1 LQGQEIGY
9 SLPMKNTNKLQRHS
23 FNFSIR
29 SYLRTI
35 LGGCL
40 IAASFIS
47 ALVISNSSSRMI
59 TVWSAAVELG
69 QGEVITS
76 DDVVI
81 SKVLLPSNAAN
92 YIDGEVSIIGSS
104 VVRAIGAD
112 ELIPA
117 YALSSQIDEQLKQVP
132 IAISFTQVPKDIGSG
147 QRVDIYGIT
156 KSELRSQ
163 SLTSGKFKS
172 RLIASDLVID
182 QVDNQASALGGDLV
196 ITLLVPKPIIP
207 SLIEDMGNYNFVLV
221 GNR

>member
-1 LQGQEIGY
+1 
-9 SLPMKNTNKLQRHS
+9 MKNTNKLQKNS

-29 SYLRTI
+29 SYLKTI

-59 TVWSAAVELG
+59 TVWSAAVDLDK
-69 QGEVITS
+69 GEVITAE
-76 DDVVI
+76 DVVI
-81 SKVLLPSNAAN
+81 SKVLLPGNAGN
-92 YIDGEVSIIGSS
+92 YIDGQVSIIGSS
-104 VVRAIGAD
+104 VVRAIGID

-117 YALSSQIDEQLKQVP
+117 YALSSRRDEQLQQVP
-132 IAISFTQVPKDIGSG
+132 IAIAFSQVPKDIGSG

-163 SLTSGKFKS
+163 SLESGRYKS

-182 QVDNQASALGGDLV
+182 QVDNQANTLGGDLV
-196 ITLLVPKPIIP
+196 LTLLVPRPIIP
-207 SLIEDMGNYNFVLV
+207 NLIEDMGNYDFILV

>member
-1 LQGQEIGY
+1 
-9 SLPMKNTNKLQRHS
+9 MKKTNKLQKNS

-29 SYLRTI
+29 SYLKTI

-59 TVWSAAVELG
+59 TVWSAAVDLG
-69 QGEVITS
+69 KGEVITAE
-76 DDVVI
+76 DVVI

-92 YIDGEVSIIGSS
+92 YIDGQVSIIGSS
-104 VVRAIGAD
+104 VVRAIGAE

-117 YALSSQIDEQLKQVP
+117 YAVSDQIDEQLQKVP
-132 IAISFTQVPKDIGSG
+132 IAIPFSQVPKDIGSG

-163 SLTSGKFKS
+163 NLESGRYRS

-182 QVDNQASALGGDLV
+182 QVDNQANTLGGDLV
-196 ITLLVPKPIIP
+196 LTLLVPRPIIP
-207 SLIEDMGNYNFVLV
+207 NLIEDMGNYDFILV
-221 GNR
+221 GDQ

>member
-1 LQGQEIGY
+1 
-9 SLPMKNTNKLQRHS
+9 MKNTNKLQKNS

-29 SYLRTI
+29 SYLKTI

-59 TVWSAAVELG
+59 TVWSAAVDLG
-69 QGEVITS
+69 KGEVITAE
-76 DDVVI
+76 DVVI
-81 SKVLLPSNAAN
+81 SKVLLPSNAGN
-92 YIDGEVSIIGSS
+92 YIDGQVSIIGSS

-117 YALSSQIDEQLKQVP
+117 YALSSQVDEQLQKVP
-132 IAISFTQVPKDIGSG
+132 IAIAFSQVPKDIGSG

-163 SLTSGKFKS
+163 SLESGRYKS

-182 QVDNQASALGGDLV
+182 QVDNQANTLGGDLV
-196 ITLLVPKPIIP
+196 LTLLVPRPIIP
-207 SLIEDMGNYNFVLV
+207 NLIEDMGNYDFILV

>member
-1 LQGQEIGY
+1 
-9 SLPMKNTNKLQRHS
+9 MKNTNKLQKNS

-29 SYLRTI
+29 SYLKTI

-59 TVWSAAVELG
+59 TVWSAAVDLDK
-69 QGEVITS
+69 GEVITAE
-76 DDVVI
+76 DVVI
-81 SKVLLPSNAAN
+81 SKVLLPGNAGN
-92 YIDGEVSIIGSS
+92 YIDGQVSIIGSS
-104 VVRAIGAD
+104 VVRAIGID

-117 YALSSQIDEQLKQVP
+117 YALSSQVDEQLQQVP
-132 IAISFTQVPKDIGSG
+132 IAIAFSQVPKDLGSG

-156 KSELRSQ
+156 KSELRTQ
-163 SLTSGKFKS
+163 SLESGRYKS

-182 QVDNQASALGGDLV
+182 QVDNQANTLGGDLV
-196 ITLLVPKPIIP
+196 ITLLVPRPIIP
-207 SLIEDMGNYNFVLV
+207 NLIEDMGNYDFILV

>member
-1 LQGQEIGY
+1 
-9 SLPMKNTNKLQRHS
+9 MKNTNKLQKNS

-29 SYLRTI
+29 SYLKTI

-40 IAASFIS
+40 IAVSFIS

-59 TVWSAAVELG
+59 TVWSAAVDLDK
-69 QGEVITS
+69 GEVITAE
-76 DDVVI
+76 DVVI
-81 SKVLLPSNAAN
+81 SKVLLPGNAGN
-92 YIDGEVSIIGSS
+92 YIDGQVSIIGSS
-104 VVRAIGAD
+104 VVRAIGID

-117 YALSSQIDEQLKQVP
+117 YALSSQVDEQLQQVP
-132 IAISFTQVPKDIGSG
+132 IAIAFSQVPKDIGSG

-163 SLTSGKFKS
+163 SLESGRYKS

-182 QVDNQASALGGDLV
+182 QVDNQANTLGGDLV
-196 ITLLVPKPIIP
+196 ITLLVPRTIIP
-207 SLIEDMGNYNFVLV
+207 NLIEDMGNYDFILV

>member
-1 LQGQEIGY
+1 
-9 SLPMKNTNKLQRHS
+9 MKNTNKLQKNS

-29 SYLRTI
+29 SYLKTI

-59 TVWSAAVELG
+59 TVWSAAVDLDK
-69 QGEVITS
+69 GEVITAE
-76 DDVVI
+76 DVVI
-81 SKVLLPSNAAN
+81 SKVLLPGNAGN
-92 YIDGEVSIIGSS
+92 YIDGQVSIIGSS
-104 VVRAIGAD
+104 VVRAIGAE

-117 YALSSQIDEQLKQVP
+117 YALSSQVDEQLQQVP
-132 IAISFTQVPKDIGSG
+132 IAIAFSQVPKDIGSG

-163 SLTSGKFKS
+163 SLESGRYKS

-182 QVDNQASALGGDLV
+182 QVDNQANTLGGDLV
-196 ITLLVPKPIIP
+196 LTLLVPRPIIP
-207 SLIEDMGNYNFVLV
+207 NLIEDMGNYDFILV

>member
-1 LQGQEIGY
+1 
-9 SLPMKNTNKLQRHS
+9 MKNTNKLQKNS

-29 SYLRTI
+29 SYLKTI

-59 TVWSAAVELG
+59 TVWSAAVDLG
-69 QGEVITS
+69 KGEVITAE
-76 DDVVI
+76 DVVI
-81 SKVLLPSNAAN
+81 SKVLLPGNAGN
-92 YIDGEVSIIGSS
+92 YIDGQVSIIGSS
-104 VVRAIGAD
+104 VVRAIGID

-117 YALSSQIDEQLKQVP
+117 YALSSQIDEQLQQVP
-132 IAISFTQVPKDIGSG
+132 IAIAFSQVPKDIGSG

-163 SLTSGKFKS
+163 SLESGRYKS

-182 QVDNQASALGGDLV
+182 QVDNQANTLGGDLV
-196 ITLLVPKPIIP
+196 LTLLVPRPIIP
-207 SLIEDMGNYNFVLV
+207 NLIEDMGNYDFILV

>member
-1 LQGQEIGY
+1 
-9 SLPMKNTNKLQRHS
+9 MKNTNKLQKNS

-29 SYLRTI
+29 SYLKTI

-59 TVWSAAVELG
+59 TVWSAAVDLG
-69 QGEVITS
+69 EGEVIRAE
-76 DDVVI
+76 DVVI

-92 YIDGEVSIIGSS
+92 YIDGQVSIIGSS
-104 VVRAIGAD
+104 VVRAIGAE

-117 YALSSQIDEQLKQVP
+117 YAVSEQIDEQLQQVP
-132 IAISFTQVPKDIGSG
+132 IAIAFSQVPKDIGSG

-163 SLTSGKFKS
+163 NLESGRYKS

-182 QVDNQASALGGDLV
+182 QVDNQANTLGGDLV
-196 ITLLVPKPIIP
+196 ITLLVPRTIIP
-207 SLIEDMGNYNFVLV
+207 NLIEDMGNYDFILV

>member
-1 LQGQEIGY
+1 
-9 SLPMKNTNKLQRHS
+9 MKNTNKLQKNS

-29 SYLRTI
+29 SYLKTI

-59 TVWSAAVELG
+59 TVWSAAVDLG
-69 QGEVITS
+69 KGEVITAE
-76 DDVVI
+76 DVVI

-92 YIDGEVSIIGSS
+92 YIDGQVSIIGSS
-104 VVRAIGAD
+104 VVRAIGID

-117 YALSSQIDEQLKQVP
+117 YALSSQVDEQLQQVP
-132 IAISFTQVPKDIGSG
+132 IAIAFSQVPKDIGSG

-156 KSELRSQ
+156 KSELRTQ
-163 SLTSGKFKS
+163 SLESGRYKS

-182 QVDNQASALGGDLV
+182 QVDNQANTLGGDLV
-196 ITLLVPKPIIP
+196 LTLLVPRPIIP
-207 SLIEDMGNYNFVLV
+207 NLIEDMGNYDFILV

>member
-1 LQGQEIGY
+1 M
-9 SLPMKNTNKLQRHS
+9 PVKNTNKLQRNS

-29 SYLRTI
+29 SYLKTI

-59 TVWSAAVELG
+59 TVWSAAVDLG
-69 QGEVITS
+69 KGEVITAE
-76 DDVVI
+76 DVVI

-92 YIDGEVSIIGSS
+92 YIDGQVSIIGSS

-117 YALSSQIDEQLKQVP
+117 YAVSEQIDDLLQKVP
-132 IAISFTQVPKDIGSG
+132 IAISISQIPKNIGSG
-147 QRVDIYGIT
+147 QRIDIYGIT

-163 SLTSGKFKS
+163 NLESGRYKS

-182 QVDNQASALGGDLV
+182 QVDDQANTLGGDLV
-196 ITLLVPKPIIP
+196 ITLLVPRPIIP
-207 SLIEDMGNYNFVLV
+207 NLIEDMGNYNFILV
-221 GNR
+221 GDQ

>member
-1 LQGQEIGY
+1 
-9 SLPMKNTNKLQRHS
+9 MKNTNKLQKNS

-29 SYLRTI
+29 SYLKTI

-59 TVWSAAVELG
+59 TVWSAAVDLG
-69 QGEVITS
+69 KGEVITAE
-76 DDVVI
+76 DVVI
-81 SKVLLPSNAAN
+81 SKVLLPGNAGN
-92 YIDGEVSIIGSS
+92 YIDGQVSIIGSS
-104 VVRAIGAD
+104 VVRAIGID

-117 YALSSQIDEQLKQVP
+117 YALSSQVDEQLQQVP
-132 IAISFTQVPKDIGSG
+132 IAIAFSQVPKDIGSG

-163 SLTSGKFKS
+163 SLESGRYKS

-182 QVDNQASALGGDLV
+182 QVDNQANTLGGDLV
-196 ITLLVPKPIIP
+196 ITLLVPRPIIP
-207 SLIEDMGNYNFVLV
+207 NLIEDMGNYDFILV

>member
-1 LQGQEIGY
+1 
-9 SLPMKNTNKLQRHS
+9 MKNTNKLQKNS

-29 SYLRTI
+29 SYLKTI

-59 TVWSAAVELG
+59 TVWSAAVDLDK
-69 QGEVITS
+69 GEVITAE
-76 DDVVI
+76 DVVI
-81 SKVLLPSNAAN
+81 SKVLLPGNAGN
-92 YIDGEVSIIGSS
+92 YIDGQVSIIGSS
-104 VVRAIGAD
+104 VVRAIGAE

-117 YALSSQIDEQLKQVP
+117 YAVSEQIDEQLQKVP
-132 IAISFTQVPKDIGSG
+132 IAITFSQVPKDIGSG

-163 SLTSGKFKS
+163 SLESGRYKS

-182 QVDNQASALGGDLV
+182 QVDNQANTLGGDLV
-196 ITLLVPKPIIP
+196 LTLLVPRPIIP
-207 SLIEDMGNYNFVLV
+207 NLIEDMGNYDFILV
-221 GNR
+221 RNR

>member
-1 LQGQEIGY
+1 MQGREIGY
-9 SLPMKNTNKLQRHS
+9 SLPMKNTNKLQRNS

-92 YIDGEVSIIGSS
+92 YIDGELSIIGSS

-163 SLTSGKFKS
+163 SVTSGKFKS

>member
-1 LQGQEIGY
+1 
-9 SLPMKNTNKLQRHS
+9 MKNTNKLQKNS

-29 SYLRTI
+29 SYLKTI

-59 TVWSAAVELG
+59 TVWSAAVDLDK
-69 QGEVITS
+69 GEVITAE
-76 DDVVI
+76 DVVI
-81 SKVLLPSNAAN
+81 SKVLLPGNAGN
-92 YIDGEVSIIGSS
+92 YIDGQVSIIGSS
-104 VVRAIGAD
+104 VVRAIGID

-117 YALSSQIDEQLKQVP
+117 YALSSQIDEQLQQVP
-132 IAISFTQVPKDIGSG
+132 IAIAFSQVPKDIGSG

-163 SLTSGKFKS
+163 GLESARYKS

-182 QVDNQASALGGDLV
+182 QVDNQANTLGGDLV
-196 ITLLVPKPIIP
+196 LTLLVPRPIIP
-207 SLIEDMGNYNFVLV
+207 NLIEDMGNYDFILV
-221 GNR
+221 RNR

>member
-1 LQGQEIGY
+1 
-9 SLPMKNTNKLQRHS
+9 MKNTNKLQKNS

-29 SYLRTI
+29 SYLKTI

-59 TVWSAAVELG
+59 TVWSAAVDLG
-69 QGEVITS
+69 KGEVITAE
-76 DDVVI
+76 DVMI

-92 YIDGEVSIIGSS
+92 YIDGQVSIIGSS
-104 VVRAIGAD
+104 VVRAIGAE

-117 YALSSQIDEQLKQVP
+117 YAVSEQIDEQLQQVP
-132 IAISFTQVPKDIGSG
+132 IAIAFSQVPKDIGSG

-163 SLTSGKFKS
+163 NLESGRYKS

-182 QVDNQASALGGDLV
+182 QVDNQANTLGGDLV
-196 ITLLVPKPIIP
+196 ITLLVPRTIIP
-207 SLIEDMGNYNFVLV
+207 NLIEDMGNYDFILV

>member
-1 LQGQEIGY
+1 
-9 SLPMKNTNKLQRHS
+9 MKNTNKLQKNS

-29 SYLRTI
+29 SYLKTI

-59 TVWSAAVELG
+59 TVWSAAVDLDK
-69 QGEVITS
+69 GEVITAE
-76 DDVVI
+76 DVVI
-81 SKVLLPSNAAN
+81 SKVLLPGNAGN
-92 YIDGEVSIIGSS
+92 YIDGQVSIIGSS
-104 VVRAIGAD
+104 VVRAIGID

-117 YALSSQIDEQLKQVP
+117 YALSSQVDEQLQQVP
-132 IAISFTQVPKDIGSG
+132 IAIAFSQVPKDIGSG

-156 KSELRSQ
+156 KSELRTQ
-163 SLTSGKFKS
+163 SLESGRYKS

-182 QVDNQASALGGDLV
+182 QVDNEAKTLGGDLV
-196 ITLLVPKPIIP
+196 ITLLVPRTIIP
-207 SLIEDMGNYNFVLV
+207 NLIEDMGNYDFILV

>member
-1 LQGQEIGY
+1 
-9 SLPMKNTNKLQRHS
+9 MKNTNKLQKNS

-29 SYLRTI
+29 SYLKTI

-59 TVWSAAVELG
+59 TVWSAAVDLG
-69 QGEVITS
+69 KGEVITAE
-76 DDVVI
+76 DVVI

-92 YIDGEVSIIGSS
+92 YIDGQVSIIGSS
-104 VVRAIGAD
+104 VVRAIGID

-117 YALSSQIDEQLKQVP
+117 YALSSQVDEQLQKVP
-132 IAISFTQVPKDIGSG
+132 IAIAFSQVPKDIGSG

-163 SLTSGKFKS
+163 SLESGRYKS

-182 QVDNQASALGGDLV
+182 QVDNQANTLGGDLV
-196 ITLLVPKPIIP
+196 LTLLVPRPIIP
-207 SLIEDMGNYNFVLV
+207 NLIEDMGNYDFILV

>member
-1 LQGQEIGY
+1 
-9 SLPMKNTNKLQRHS
+9 MKNTNKLQKNS

-29 SYLRTI
+29 SYLKTI

-59 TVWSAAVELG
+59 TVWSAAVDLDK
-69 QGEVITS
+69 GEVITAE
-76 DDVVI
+76 DVVI

-92 YIDGEVSIIGSS
+92 YIDGQVSIIGSS
-104 VVRAIGAD
+104 VVRAIGAE

-117 YALSSQIDEQLKQVP
+117 YAVSEQIDEQLQQVP
-132 IAISFTQVPKDIGSG
+132 IAIAFSQVPKDIGSG

-163 SLTSGKFKS
+163 NLESGRYKS

-182 QVDNQASALGGDLV
+182 QVDNQANTLGGDLV
-196 ITLLVPKPIIP
+196 ITLLVPRTIIP
-207 SLIEDMGNYNFVLV
+207 NLIEDMGNYDFILV

>member
-1 LQGQEIGY
+1 
-9 SLPMKNTNKLQRHS
+9 MKNTNKLQKNS

-29 SYLRTI
+29 SYLKTI

-59 TVWSAAVELG
+59 TVWSAAVDLDK
-69 QGEVITS
+69 GEVITAE
-76 DDVVI
+76 DVVI
-81 SKVLLPSNAAN
+81 SKVLLPGNAAN
-92 YIDGEVSIIGSS
+92 YIDGQVSIIGSS
-104 VVRAIGAD
+104 VVRAIGID

-117 YALSSQIDEQLKQVP
+117 YALSSQVDEQLQQVP
-132 IAISFTQVPKDIGSG
+132 IAIAFSQVPKDIGSG

-163 SLTSGKFKS
+163 SLESGRYKS

-182 QVDNQASALGGDLV
+182 QVDNQANTLGGDLV
-196 ITLLVPKPIIP
+196 ITLLVPRPIIP
-207 SLIEDMGNYNFVLV
+207 NLIEDMGNYDFILV

>member
-1 LQGQEIGY
+1 
-9 SLPMKNTNKLQRHS
+9 MKNTNKLERNS

-81 SKVLLPSNAAN
+81 SKVLLPSNVAN

-172 RLIASDLVID
+172 RFISSDLVID
-182 QVDNQASALGGDLV
+182 KVDNQASALGGDLV

-207 SLIEDMGNYNFVLV
+207 SLIEDMGNYNFILV

>member
-1 LQGQEIGY
+1 
-9 SLPMKNTNKLQRHS
+9 MKNTNKLQKNS

-29 SYLRTI
+29 SYLKTI

-59 TVWSAAVELG
+59 TVWSAAVDLDK
-69 QGEVITS
+69 GEVITAE
-76 DDVVI
+76 DVVI
-81 SKVLLPSNAAN
+81 SKVLLPGNAGN
-92 YIDGEVSIIGSS
+92 YIDGQVSIIGSS
-104 VVRAIGAD
+104 VVRAIGID

-117 YALSSQIDEQLKQVP
+117 YALSSQVDEQLQQVP
-132 IAISFTQVPKDIGSG
+132 IAIAFSQVPKGIGSG

-156 KSELRSQ
+156 KSELRTQ
-163 SLTSGKFKS
+163 SLESGRYKS

-182 QVDNQASALGGDLV
+182 QVDNQANTLGGDLV
-196 ITLLVPKPIIP
+196 ITLLVPRPIIP
-207 SLIEDMGNYNFVLV
+207 NLIEDMGNYDFILV

>member
-1 LQGQEIGY
+1 
-9 SLPMKNTNKLQRHS
+9 MKNTNKLQKNS

-29 SYLRTI
+29 SYLKTI

-59 TVWSAAVELG
+59 TVWSAAVDLG
-69 QGEVITS
+69 KGEVITAE
-76 DDVVI
+76 DVVI
-81 SKVLLPSNAAN
+81 SKVLLPGNAGN
-92 YIDGEVSIIGSS
+92 YIDGQVSIIGSS
-104 VVRAIGAD
+104 VVRAIGID

-117 YALSSQIDEQLKQVP
+117 YALSSQVDEQLQQVP
-132 IAISFTQVPKDIGSG
+132 IAIAFSQVPKDIGSG

-163 SLTSGKFKS
+163 SLESGRYKS

-182 QVDNQASALGGDLV
+182 QVDNQANTLGGDLV
-196 ITLLVPKPIIP
+196 ITLLVPRPIIP
-207 SLIEDMGNYNFVLV
+207 NLIEDMGNYDFILV
-221 GNR
+221 RNR

>member
-1 LQGQEIGY
+1 
-9 SLPMKNTNKLQRHS
+9 MKNTNKLQKNS

-29 SYLRTI
+29 SYLKTI

-59 TVWSAAVELG
+59 TVWSAAVDLDK
-69 QGEVITS
+69 GEVITAE
-76 DDVVI
+76 DVVI
-81 SKVLLPSNAAN
+81 SKVLLPGNAGN
-92 YIDGEVSIIGSS
+92 YIDGQVSIIGSS
-104 VVRAIGAD
+104 VVRSIGID

-117 YALSSQIDEQLKQVP
+117 YALSSQIDEQLQQVP
-132 IAISFTQVPKDIGSG
+132 IAIAFSQVPKDIGSG

-156 KSELRSQ
+156 KSELRTQ
-163 SLTSGKFKS
+163 SLESGRYKS

-182 QVDNQASALGGDLV
+182 QVDNQANTLGGDLV
-196 ITLLVPKPIIP
+196 ITLLVPRPIIP
-207 SLIEDMGNYNFVLV
+207 NLIEDMGNYDFILV

>member
-1 LQGQEIGY
+1 MRGNWY
-9 SLPMKNTNKLQRHS
+9 SWPMKNTNRLKQDS

-29 SYLRTI
+29 SYLKTI

-59 TVWSAAVELG
+59 TVWSSAVELG
-69 QGEVITS
+69 IGEVITA

-81 SKVLLPSNAAN
+81 TKVLLPSNAEN
-92 YIDGEVSIIGSS
+92 YIDGEVSIVGSS
-104 VVRAIGAD
+104 VVRAIGVD

-117 YALSSQIDEQLKQVP
+117 YALSSQIDEQLQQVP
-132 IAISFTQVPKDIGSG
+132 IAISFTQAPKDIGSG
-147 QRVDIYGIT
+147 ELVDIYGIP

-163 SLTSGKFKS
+163 SLDSGKLKA
-172 RLIASDLVID
+172 RLIARDLVID
-182 QVDNQASALGGDLV
+182 EVDNQASTLGGDLV

-207 SLIEDMGNYNFVLV
+207 GLIEDMGNYNFVLV

>member
-1 LQGQEIGY
+1 
-9 SLPMKNTNKLQRHS
+9 MKNTNKLQKNS

-29 SYLRTI
+29 SYLKTI

-59 TVWSAAVELG
+59 TVWSAAVDLG
-69 QGEVITS
+69 KGEVITAE
-76 DDVVI
+76 DVVI
-81 SKVLLPSNAAN
+81 SKVLLPGNAGN
-92 YIDGEVSIIGSS
+92 YIDGQVSIIGSS
-104 VVRAIGAD
+104 VVRAIGID

-117 YALSSQIDEQLKQVP
+117 YALSSQVDEQLQQVP
-132 IAISFTQVPKDIGSG
+132 IAIAFSQVPKDIGSG

-156 KSELRSQ
+156 KSELRTQ
-163 SLTSGKFKS
+163 SLESGRYKS

-182 QVDNQASALGGDLV
+182 QVDNQANTLGGDLV
-196 ITLLVPKPIIP
+196 LTLLVPRPIIP
-207 SLIEDMGNYNFVLV
+207 NLIEDMGNYDFILV

>member
-1 LQGQEIGY
+1 
-9 SLPMKNTNKLQRHS
+9 MKNTNKLQKNS

-29 SYLRTI
+29 SYLKTI
-35 LGGCL
+35 LGGGL

-59 TVWSAAVELG
+59 TVWSAAVDLDK
-69 QGEVITS
+69 GEVITAE
-76 DDVVI
+76 DVVI

-92 YIDGEVSIIGSS
+92 YIDGQVSIIGSS
-104 VVRAIGAD
+104 VVRAIGAE

-117 YALSSQIDEQLKQVP
+117 YAVSEQIDEQLQQVP
-132 IAISFTQVPKDIGSG
+132 IAIAFSQVPKDIGSG

-163 SLTSGKFKS
+163 NLESGRYKS

-182 QVDNQASALGGDLV
+182 QVDNQANTLGGDLV
-196 ITLLVPKPIIP
+196 ITLLVPRTIIP
-207 SLIEDMGNYNFVLV
+207 NLIEDMGNYDFILV

>member
-1 LQGQEIGY
+1 
-9 SLPMKNTNKLQRHS
+9 MKNTNKLQKNS
-23 FNFSIR
+23 FNFSLR
-29 SYLRTI
+29 SYLKTI

-59 TVWSAAVELG
+59 TVWSAAVDLG
-69 QGEVITS
+69 KGEVITAE
-76 DDVVI
+76 DVVI

-92 YIDGEVSIIGSS
+92 YIDGQVSIIGSS
-104 VVRAIGAD
+104 VVRAIGAE

-117 YALSSQIDEQLKQVP
+117 YAVSEQIDEQFQQVP
-132 IAISFTQVPKDIGSG
+132 IAIAFSQVPKDIGSG

-163 SLTSGKFKS
+163 NLESGRYKS

-182 QVDNQASALGGDLV
+182 RVDNQANTLGGDLV
-196 ITLLVPKPIIP
+196 ITLLVPRTIIP
-207 SLIEDMGNYNFVLV
+207 NLIEDMGNYNFILV

>member
-1 LQGQEIGY
+1 
-9 SLPMKNTNKLQRHS
+9 MKNTNKLQKNS

-29 SYLRTI
+29 SYLKTI

-59 TVWSAAVELG
+59 TVWSATVDLDK
-69 QGEVITS
+69 GEVITAE
-76 DDVVI
+76 DVVI
-81 SKVLLPSNAAN
+81 SKVLLPGNAGN
-92 YIDGEVSIIGSS
+92 YIDGQVSIIGSS
-104 VVRAIGAD
+104 VVRAIGID

-117 YALSSQIDEQLKQVP
+117 YALSSQIDEQLQQVP
-132 IAISFTQVPKDIGSG
+132 IAIAFSQAPKDIGSG

-156 KSELRSQ
+156 KSELRTQ
-163 SLTSGKFKS
+163 SLESGRYKS

-182 QVDNQASALGGDLV
+182 QVDNQANTLGGDLV
-196 ITLLVPKPIIP
+196 ITLLVPRTIIP
-207 SLIEDMGNYNFVLV
+207 NLIEDMGNYDFILV

>member
-1 LQGQEIGY
+1 
-9 SLPMKNTNKLQRHS
+9 MKNTNKLQKNS

-29 SYLRTI
+29 SYLKTI

-40 IAASFIS
+40 IAVSFIS

-59 TVWSAAVELG
+59 TVWSAAVDLG
-69 QGEVITS
+69 KGEVITAE
-76 DDVVI
+76 DVVI

-92 YIDGEVSIIGSS
+92 YIDGQVSIIGSS
-104 VVRAIGAD
+104 VVRAIGAE

-117 YALSSQIDEQLKQVP
+117 YAVSEQIDEQLQQVP
-132 IAISFTQVPKDIGSG
+132 IAIAFSQVPKDIGSG

-163 SLTSGKFKS
+163 NLESGRYKS

-182 QVDNQASALGGDLV
+182 QVDNQANTLGGDLV
-196 ITLLVPKPIIP
+196 ITLLVPRTIIP
-207 SLIEDMGNYNFVLV
+207 NLIEDMGNYNFILV

>member
-1 LQGQEIGY
+1 
-9 SLPMKNTNKLQRHS
+9 MKKTNKLQKNS

-29 SYLRTI
+29 SYLKTI

-59 TVWSAAVELG
+59 TVWSAAVDLG
-69 QGEVITS
+69 KGEVITAE
-76 DDVVI
+76 DVVI

-92 YIDGEVSIIGSS
+92 YIDGQVSIIGSS
-104 VVRAIGAD
+104 VVRAIGAE

-117 YALSSQIDEQLKQVP
+117 YAVSDQIDEQLQKVP
-132 IAISFTQVPKDIGSG
+132 IAIPFSQVPKDIGSG

-163 SLTSGKFKS
+163 SLESGRYKS

-182 QVDNQASALGGDLV
+182 QVDNQANTLGGDLV
-196 ITLLVPKPIIP
+196 LTLLVPRPIIP
-207 SLIEDMGNYNFVLV
+207 NLIEDMGNYDFILV

>member
-1 LQGQEIGY
+1 
-9 SLPMKNTNKLQRHS
+9 MKNTNKLQKNS

-29 SYLRTI
+29 SYLKTI

-59 TVWSAAVELG
+59 TVWSAAVDLG
-69 QGEVITS
+69 EGEVITAE
-76 DDVVI
+76 DVVI

-92 YIDGEVSIIGSS
+92 YIDGQVSIIGSS
-104 VVRAIGAD
+104 VVRAIGAE

-117 YALSSQIDEQLKQVP
+117 YAVSEQIDEQLQQVP
-132 IAISFTQVPKDIGSG
+132 IAISTSQVPKDIGSG

-163 SLTSGKFKS
+163 NLESGRYKS

-182 QVDNQASALGGDLV
+182 QVDNQANTLGGDLV
-196 ITLLVPKPIIP
+196 ITLLVPRTIIP
-207 SLIEDMGNYNFVLV
+207 NLIEDMGNYDFILV

>member
-1 LQGQEIGY
+1 
-9 SLPMKNTNKLQRHS
+9 MKNTNKLQKNS

-29 SYLRTI
+29 SYLKTI

-59 TVWSAAVELG
+59 TVWSAAIDLDK
-69 QGEVITS
+69 GEVITAE
-76 DDVVI
+76 DVVI
-81 SKVLLPSNAAN
+81 SKVLLPGNAGN
-92 YIDGEVSIIGSS
+92 YIDGQVSIIGSS
-104 VVRAIGAD
+104 VVREIGAD

-117 YALSSQIDEQLKQVP
+117 YALSSQIDEQLQQVP
-132 IAISFTQVPKDIGSG
+132 IAIAFSQVPKDIGSG

-163 SLTSGKFKS
+163 GLESARYKS

-182 QVDNQASALGGDLV
+182 QVDNQANTLGGDLV
-196 ITLLVPKPIIP
+196 LTLLVPRPIIP
-207 SLIEDMGNYNFVLV
+207 NLIEDMGNYDFILV

>member
-1 LQGQEIGY
+1 
-9 SLPMKNTNKLQRHS
+9 MKNTNKLQKNS

-29 SYLRTI
+29 SYLKTI

-59 TVWSAAVELG
+59 TVWSAAVDLG
-69 QGEVITS
+69 KGEVITAE
-76 DDVVI
+76 DVVI

-92 YIDGEVSIIGSS
+92 YIDGQVSIIGSS
-104 VVRAIGAD
+104 VVRAIGAE

-117 YALSSQIDEQLKQVP
+117 YAVSEQIDEQLQQVP
-132 IAISFTQVPKDIGSG
+132 IAIAFSQVPKDIGSG

-156 KSELRSQ
+156 KSELRTQ
-163 SLTSGKFKS
+163 SLESGRYKS

-182 QVDNQASALGGDLV
+182 QVDNQANTLGGDLV
-196 ITLLVPKPIIP
+196 ITLLVPRTIIP
-207 SLIEDMGNYNFVLV
+207 NLIEDMGNYDFILV

>member
-1 LQGQEIGY
+1 MQGREIGY
-9 SLPMKNTNKLQRHS
+9 SLPMKNTNKLQRNS

-104 VVRAIGAD
+104 VIRAIGAD

-196 ITLLVPKPIIP
+196 ITLLIPKPIIP